1 MHDCQ
6 VLTESLPTF
15 QRLLQLDLDVLQ
27 TSAGSSMPSIQNIKQ
42 YPFEL
47 TGNLG
52 CLEFLVEYKRPECSE
67 MGPVLT
73 GL

>member
-1 MHDCQ
+1 M
-6 VLTESLPTF
+6 L
-15 QRLLQLDLDVLQ
+15 
-27 TSAGSSMPSIQNIKQ
+27 SIQNNKQ

-67 MGPVLT
+67 IGPVLT
-73 GL
+73 GLWKYDETYLVSQSPGKVGGE